1 MADQSEPSVEEFIG
15 MLIEQAESAGDFLT
29 TSRSNFH
36 DLFPSQSFASMWSD
50 ASLSDKTSS
59 IFLEADLTF
68 HIQSIDAEVARLGF
82 IKARL
87 DSTSLDPTLVTTV
100 SNILDARLKAAG
112 CSAAA
117 FDRSELKNLR
127 VKVAYLNH
135 LLEKKK
141 QRDHPRPCFA
151 IHVVTALHLNGRP
164 QLRHM
169 RTLFPPLC
177 ASWLEFQRILSDAT
191 ATWQAAEAGHPHG
204 YTLGSGKW
212 MYYVVRNNIPSRDY
226 TSLVNE
232 AGYSRMHKLVRE
244 ERVGLLFWHEL
255 VARASLA
262 LKAESI
268 ALADRQSSN
277 PDEEPVDQN
286 GQPYFERFFD
296 FPADCDKAY
305 MGPPRPCPPVFPNP
319 ALLRALAAEE
329 TLVKERIDSGAC
341 VSPDFPPVSTSAH
354 PAADVSAVSPVDGLR
369 QRATQHRQMSEEQE
383 EAMRRETERC
393 VSPLS
398 DT

>member
-15 MLIEQAESAGDFLT
+15 MLTEQAESAGDFLT

-36 DLFPSQSFASMWSD
+36 DLFPSQSFASLWSD
-50 ASLSDKTSS
+50 PSLSDNTPS
-59 IFLEADLTF
+59 IFPEADLTF
-68 HIQSIDAEVARLGF
+68 HIQSIDAEVARSEF

-87 DSTSLDPTLVTTV
+87 DSASRDPTLVTTV
-100 SNILDARLKAAG
+100 SSVLDARLKAAG

-117 FDRSELKNLR
+117 FNRSELKDLR
-127 VKVAYLNH
+127 VKVAYLHH
-135 LLEKKK
+135 LLEKKG
-141 QRDHPRPCFA
+141 QRDHPHPRFA

-164 QLRHM
+164 QLQHI
-169 RTLFPPLC
+169 RTLFPPLS
-177 ASWLEFQRILSDAT
+177 ASWLDFQRILSDAT

-212 MYYVVRNNIPSRDY
+212 MYYVVRNNIPSENY

-232 AGYSRMHKLVRE
+232 TGYGRMRRLVCE
-244 ERVGLLFWHEL
+244 EQVGLLFWHEL
-255 VARASLA
+255 TARASLA
-262 LKAESI
+262 LKAESF

-277 PDEEPVDQN
+277 PDEEPVDLN

-296 FPADCDKAY
+296 FPTDCDKAY
-305 MGPPRPCPPVFPNP
+305 MGPPRPRPPVFPNP
-319 ALLRALAAEE
+319 ALLRALSAEE
-329 TLVKERIDSGAC
+329 TLVKGRIDSGAC
-341 VSPDFPPVSTSAH
+341 VPSDFPSVSTSAH
-354 PAADVSAVSPVDGLR
+354 PPADVSAVSPVDGLR
-369 QRATQHRQMSEEQE
+369 ERATQHRQMSEEQE
-383 EAMRRETERC
+383 EAMRRETKRC